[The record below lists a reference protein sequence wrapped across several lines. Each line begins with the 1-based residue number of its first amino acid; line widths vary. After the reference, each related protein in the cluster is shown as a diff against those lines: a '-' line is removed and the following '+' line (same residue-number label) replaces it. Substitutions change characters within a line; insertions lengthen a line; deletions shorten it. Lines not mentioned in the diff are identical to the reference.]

1 MAIQDSPLRQ
11 ERERQ
16 NQLNAKRWRF
26 KLDKSTVINSFTYEV
41 NDETTVAVPPGG

>member
-16 NQLNAKRWRF
+16 NQLNAKQ
-26 KLDKSTVINSFTYEV
+26 LDKSTVINSFTYEV